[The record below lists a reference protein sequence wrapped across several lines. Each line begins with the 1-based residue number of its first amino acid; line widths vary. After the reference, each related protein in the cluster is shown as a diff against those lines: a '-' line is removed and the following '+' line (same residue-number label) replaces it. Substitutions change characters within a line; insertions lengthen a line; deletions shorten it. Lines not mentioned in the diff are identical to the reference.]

1 MVIQV
6 PLTCMVS
13 TTVALQD
20 ILIYVNIFVRGI
32 ASANSSSS
40 IDSIG
45 SAIISQLMWFLVLAG
60 GSCEHVFKV
69 SQWARFHHNF
79 RIRIWVQ
86 FFCLVGTPLPTSRA
100 GKNPLGGEINKILA
114 LVQTMAWRLVTLRA
128 NAGNFTD
135 TYMRHPASISST
147 QVSDSIVIW
156 HCWSPKILHNK
167 WKFTVLV
174 FESFFIL

>member
-114 LVQTMAWRLVTLRA
+114 LVQTMAWRLVTLTEPMLVILLTHICVTRPQFHQPRLVIRLSFGTVGLPKYYIT
-128 NAGNFTD
+128 NGNSQ
-135 TYMRHPASISST
+135 Y
-147 QVSDSIVIW
+147 
-156 HCWSPKILHNK
+156 
-167 WKFTVLV
+167 
-174 FESFFIL
+174 